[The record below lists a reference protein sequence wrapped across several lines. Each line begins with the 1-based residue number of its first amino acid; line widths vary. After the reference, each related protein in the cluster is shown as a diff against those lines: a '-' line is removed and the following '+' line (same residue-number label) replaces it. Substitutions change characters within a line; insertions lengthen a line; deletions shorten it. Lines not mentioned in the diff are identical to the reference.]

1 MWRRDSSYGSFQLI
15 YVAASVAGVPAYAVA
30 AYDAAYAGVGVESG
44 GCRECIVCFPL
55 IWLV

>member
-30 AYDAAYAGVGVESG
+30 AYAGVGVESG
-44 GCRECIVCFPL
+44 ECRERIVCFPL